1 MWIEYCAAVF
11 GVKLYADKPFVFR
24 QFNDFYQIGFGI
36 DSGTDN
42 AVFFVECFVFVIKF
56 KTVAVAFA
64 DSFFAVN
71 GFCSN

>member
-36 DSGTDN
+36 DSEQTMP
-42 AVFFVECFVFVIKF
+42 F
-56 KTVAVAFA
+56 
-64 DSFFAVN
+64 S
-71 GFCSN
+71 S

>member
-36 DSGTDN
+36 DWNRQRRFLRRGLSSLLIQTRGGVR
-42 AVFFVECFVFVIKF
+42 VF
-56 KTVAVAFA
+56 
-64 DSFFAVN
+64 SL
-71 GFCSN
+71 